1 MQESKKL
8 IPIFLLGYN
17 LFALNSLKHFAIRDY
32 EYVTLKQLPSE
43 ISVQLS
49 RSDHH
54 HEGTK
59 PYCPPSV
66 EFDGQAWEKIKHS
79 HSFWRAD
86 NIEFDEKALGQKFG
100 LLKAGGWWKPTN
112 CNPVHNVTLVVPY
125 RERSSQLKKFIL
137 HMHSFLQLQMI
148 QYKILVIE
156 QVDEKPF
163 NRGKLLNVGFAES
176 VKNSPTHCY
185 IFHDVDLL
193 PENIKNIYG
202 CTQTSPPY
210 ECHCEFFQVCSFQLT
225 NTTLVFVYTS
235 NVYLLDYKEL
245 FGGAVAIL
253 RDHFRAV
260 NGFSNQFFGWGGEDD
275 DFYRRLKDKGLGI
288 TRLSPIVSSYR
299 MLPHEKQSE
308 NVKRFDTLKQGKER
322 YDKDGLNSLHYTVVN
337 HIEGILYTLI
347 QVKL

>member
-43 ISVQLS
+43 FSVQLT
-49 RSDHH
+49 RIDHH

-59 PYCPPSV
+59 PYCPPFV

-79 HSFWRAD
+79 YSFWRSD
-86 NIEFDEKALGQKFG
+86 NIEFDEKAAGQKFG

-112 CNPVHNVTLVVPY
+112 CNPVHNVTLIVPY
-125 RERSSQLKKFIL
+125 RDRPSQLKKFIL

-202 CTQTSPPY
+202 CTQHPRHMSAT
-210 ECHCEFFQVCSFQLT
+210 VNSFR
-225 NTTLVFVYTS
+225 
-235 NVYLLDYKEL
+235 YLLDYKEL

-253 RDHFRAV
+253 RDQFKKV

-275 DFYRRLKDKGLGI
+275 DFYRRLMDKGI
-288 TRLSPIVSSYR
+288 SIIRLSPIVSSYR
-299 MLPHEKQSE
+299 MLPHAKQSE
-308 NVKRFDTLKQGKER
+308 NDKRFDTLKQGKER
-322 YDKDGLNSLHYTVVN
+322 YEKDGLNSLRYTVIN
-337 HIEGILYTLI
+337 HIEGILYTVI